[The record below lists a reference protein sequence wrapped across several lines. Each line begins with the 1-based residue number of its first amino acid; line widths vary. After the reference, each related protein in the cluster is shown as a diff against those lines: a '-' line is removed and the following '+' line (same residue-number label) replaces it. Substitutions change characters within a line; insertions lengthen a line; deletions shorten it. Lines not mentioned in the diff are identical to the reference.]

1 MSEVSAPYRELVAF
15 IRGMYGSEG
24 AIPLHAPVFRG
35 NEKEY
40 LAECIDST
48 FVSSV
53 GPFVERFESMMRE
66 ITGSPHAVATVNGT
80 AALHM
85 ALIVAGVRDGDEV
98 ITQPLS
104 FVATCNAVAY
114 ERAHPVFVD
123 VDADSLSLSPE
134 ALKEFLEDSCKRV
147 AGECRNQR
155 TGRRVS
161 AVVPMHTFGL
171 PGRAMELAQ
180 ICEKWGLALIEDAA
194 ESLGSSI
201 GGRHTGTFGD
211 IGTFSFNGNKT
222 VTCGGGGC
230 LVMRDAQAARLA
242 KHLTT
247 TSKLPHRW
255 DFDHDQVGYNYRMP
269 NLNAALAC
277 AQLEQLDGFLANKR
291 TTALAYAQRC
301 AELGIPFFQERPG
314 TTSNYWLNAV
324 LTAGARERDA
334 FLSFSNDQ
342 GVMTRP
348 VWKLMTELPAFA
360 DAQRGS
366 LATAESLASRVVNI
380 PSSVRPA

>member
-230 LVMRDAQAARLA
+230 LVMCDAQAARLA

-247 TSKLPHRW
+247 TAKLPHRW

-324 LTAGARERDA
+324 LTAGAHERDA

>member
-1 MSEVSAPYRELVAF
+1 MSEVSAPYHELVAF

-247 TSKLPHRW
+247 TAKLPHRW

-324 LTAGARERDA
+324 LTAGAQERDA

>member
-247 TSKLPHRW
+247 TAKLPHRW

-324 LTAGARERDA
+324 LTAGAQERDA